1 MGADAEAAVKDLDNR
16 RVQGCKD
23 KLRAYEGDL
32 AADGKLGKYQGRGQ
46 YGGDRGG
53 RDSRSPPRRS
63 PPRRRYSRSRTPPR
77 RRSPPRRDSGKGGDE
92 EIMTLFVKDM
102 PDDVREDEIKEEIG
116 KSAQVLRAMIM
127 RKDDYCS
134 AFVRFESVKDAERA
148 MDDLNDGAVK
158 VGGSRVRAEMAR
170 RNTSV

>member
-1 MGADAEAAVKDLDNR
+1 MG
-16 RVQGCKD
+16 
-23 KLRAYEGDL
+23 
-32 AADGKLGKYQGRGQ
+32 GRGQ

-53 RDSRSPPRRS
+53 RDSRSPPRRSPPRRSPPRRS

-77 RRSPPRRDSGKGGDE
+77 RRSPPRRDSGRGGGGDE
-92 EIMTLFVKDM
+92 EIMTLFVKDL
-102 PDDVREDEIKEEIG
+102 PDDVREDEVKEEIG